1 MTNKRKINK
10 KRVIIA
16 IIVYIVLISVISLLS
31 PKLCSL
37 IILFGMAIL
46 AIYGVAWILKEI
58 KTVILIIGMIVAFT
72 FLKTDA
78 IDSVFLG
85 FFFNT
90 VYINLFFIPEWN
102 RKKFDIKKEIDKE
115 KYENN
120 FILDDFLFDQV
131 KERAKT
137 IMTMLFYSISVLPAV
152 TIEILDKNKVLLISI
167 FPLLKKVYSFL
178 VAPFSFPKIPIEI
191 SQRLSFSV
199 FLVLFFMIANLL
211 IIIISKQSRL
221 TYKDINN
228 KYDRPN
234 NYWSPKLKPALAE
247 NELIYVNVK
256 RTAISQVSKNI
267 DNDDLIST
275 NAPNT

>member
-72 FLKTDA
+72 FLKTNA
-78 IDSVFLG
+78 INSVFLG

-115 KYENN
+115 KYEKN
-120 FILDDFLFDQV
+120 FIFDDFLFDQV
-131 KERAKT
+131 T
-137 IMTMLFYSISVLPAV
+137 
-152 TIEILDKNKVLLISI
+152 EILLHTKHKSCDKGFCS
-167 FPLLKKVYSFL
+167 YC
-178 VAPFSFPKIPIEI
+178 
-191 SQRLSFSV
+191 
-199 FLVLFFMIANLL
+199 
-211 IIIISKQSRL
+211 
-221 TYKDINN
+221 
-228 KYDRPN
+228 
-234 NYWSPKLKPALAE
+234 
-247 NELIYVNVK
+247 
-256 RTAISQVSKNI
+256 
-267 DNDDLIST
+267 
-275 NAPNT
+275 